1 MSQSDSPCI
10 SNAQHSVRPDQS
22 RCIYQVLP
30 RQQDVFHPTGHDLLN
45 GRPLPG
51 TENRHQVGPHVL
63 RHMHYL
69 PPRRERPSR
78 LSQQLGITSSASR
91 RRLQTSHE
99 TLPLDASPLVS
110 RETDSR
116 AWCGRHG
123 RAPTSPPRPALPGQ
137 VGTVPLLSLSGTP
150 SRPVSSQEPHPRLS
164 TAHHAEL
171 HPRRRAWCT
180 NRSTTGDVGETSNPH
195 RWKANQRLPRGRG

>member
-63 RHMHYL
+63 RHMPYL
-69 PPRRERPSR
+69 SEK
-78 LSQQLGITSSASR
+78 GEAITSQPAAWNHVFCVSETSADTKHCRWTLHHWFHVKPTHEHGVGVMAER
-91 RRLQTSHE
+91 RR
-99 TLPLDASPLVS
+99 
-110 RETDSR
+110 
-116 AWCGRHG
+116 
-123 RAPTSPPRPALPGQ
+123 
-137 VGTVPLLSLSGTP
+137 
-150 SRPVSSQEPHPRLS
+150 HPRG
-164 TAHHAEL
+164 L
-171 HPRRRAWCT
+171 HSQDR
-180 NRSTTGDVGETSNPH
+180 
-195 RWKANQRLPRGRG
+195 

>member
-1 MSQSDSPCI
+1 MRTRKMMSESRPQPVLFRFHVKPAQPPGNATIPSTSVRRHTLSQSDSPCI

-22 RCIYQVLP
+22 RCIYHVLP

-63 RHMHYL
+63 RHMPYL

-78 LSQQLGITSSASR
+78 LSQQLGITPSASR

-99 TLPLDASPLVS
+99 TLPSDASPLVS

-123 RAPTSPPRPALPGQ
+123 RAPTSPPRPALPG
-137 VGTVPLLSLSGTP
+137 
-150 SRPVSSQEPHPRLS
+150 
-164 TAHHAEL
+164 
-171 HPRRRAWCT
+171 
-180 NRSTTGDVGETSNPH
+180 
-195 RWKANQRLPRGRG
+195 